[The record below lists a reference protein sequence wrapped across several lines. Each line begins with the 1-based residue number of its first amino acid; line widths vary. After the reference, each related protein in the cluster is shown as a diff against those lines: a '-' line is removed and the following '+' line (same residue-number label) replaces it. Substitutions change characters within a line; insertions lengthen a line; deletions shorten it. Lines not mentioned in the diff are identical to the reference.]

1 MQREGSGSAHFEMSG
16 RLKDPLIIGLGAGF
30 LICLTLLAVQ
40 IREITGLPAHPL
52 LLHVPVVLIPI
63 LSVAAIALMLRPQ
76 WRRRYGVALAVLALI
91 ALAFT
96 ILTVA
101 AGEAFQGS
109 GQVALTA
116 ELEEH
121 ARLGEQLRIVMI
133 IFAAAIIFI
142 VSRDQVQRRA
152 GRTSAETS
160 RHPFADHG
168 LRAAITVL
176 AIVAL
181 VWVVRTGHQGAK
193 ATWPPLSSSQ
203 PSRSISAS

>member
-1 MQREGSGSAHFEMSG
+1 
-16 RLKDPLIIGLGAGF
+16 
-30 LICLTLLAVQ
+30 LICLALLAVQ

-63 LSVAAIALMLRPQ
+63 LSVAAIGLMVRPQ
-76 WRRRYGVALAVLALI
+76 WRRRYGVALAVLALV

-101 AGEAFQGS
+101 AGQAFRDS

-142 VSRDQVQRRA
+142 VSRDQVQSRA
-152 GRTSAETS
+152 GTTRAEPS
-160 RHPFADHG
+160 RHSSVDHG
-168 LRAAITVL
+168 LRAAVTVL
-176 AIVAL
+176 AVVAL
-181 VWVVRTGHQGAK
+181 VWVVRTGHEGAK
-193 ATWPPLSSSQ
+193 ATWPPLSLSQ